1 MNKKPIK
8 IIIIL
13 LILTLCIFW
22 GYQYYL
28 FNQATDETEYIE
40 TVEAT
45 RIAQLKSTISATGT
59 IEPVN
64 SVEVSSKITARIKE
78 VLVKENENVTAGQI
92 VAILDGKEYEA
103 KRNKAQF
110 NVTNNQAKYERVK
123 YLHSIGAKSD
133 EELDNAILDYNTSK
147 SDLEEAE
154 SDLAETVIIAPISGT
169 IVGKPKTAGSM
180 ATQGSDYPTVIMRI
194 ADLSSKQIKAKI
206 DETDIGSIKS
216 GQSATFTVDA
226 YTGKTFN
233 ATVSTISRTDVNN
246 SWNRDSSNSNSSSD
260 SSASVIYYYVMLEVN
275 DPEELLLP
283 AMTARVE
290 IDTLQKQNVLVV
302 DSSAVQ
308 TDINGSYVILVNPD
322 KTIENRYIKT
332 GISNDD
338 YIEVLEGLS
347 EGDKVAIDFDENDND
362 SSQEI
367 NDFPF

>member
-1 MNKKPIK
+1 MNKKMGK
-8 IIIIL
+8 IFIALIIL
-13 LILTLCIFW
+13 ILFIFC

-28 FNQATDETEYIE
+28 LNQATDKTEYIE
-40 TVEAT
+40 TVEVT

-123 YLHSIGAKSD
+123 YLHDIGAKSD

-154 SDLAETVIIAPISGT
+154 SDLAETVIIAPIDGT
-169 IVGKPKTAGSM
+169 VVGKPKTAGSM

-246 SWNRDSSNSNSSSD
+246 SWNRDSSSNLSSD
-260 SSASVIYYYVMLEVN
+260 SAVSVIYYYVMLDVN

-332 GISNDD
+332 GMSNDD
-338 YIEVLEGLS
+338 YIEILDGLS
-347 EGDKVAIDFDENDND
+347 EGDKVVINFDENAND
-362 SSQEI
+362 SPQET
-367 NDFPF
+367 NEFPF

>member
-1 MNKKPIK
+1 M
-8 IIIIL
+8 
-13 LILTLCIFW
+13 
-22 GYQYYL
+22 
-28 FNQATDETEYIE
+28 
-40 TVEAT
+40 
-45 RIAQLKSTISATGT
+45 
-59 IEPVN
+59 
-64 SVEVSSKITARIKE
+64 
-78 VLVKENENVTAGQI
+78 
-92 VAILDGKEYEA
+92 
-103 KRNKAQF
+103 
-110 NVTNNQAKYERVK
+110 
-123 YLHSIGAKSD
+123 
-133 EELDNAILDYNTSK
+133 DYNTSK

-154 SDLAETVIIAPISGT
+154 SDLAETVIRAPINGT

-206 DETDIGSIKS
+206 DETDIGSIQS

-233 ATVSTISRTDVNN
+233 AIVSTISQTDVNN
-246 SWNRDSSNSNSSSD
+246 SWDSDSSNNNSSE
-260 SSASVIYYYVMLEVN
+260 SVIYYYVILEVN
-275 DPEELLLP
+275 DPEGLLLP

-290 IDTLQKQNVLVV
+290 IDTLKKQNALVV

-308 TDINGSYVILVNPD
+308 TDVNGSYVILVNPD

-338 YIEVLEGLS
+338 YIEILEGLS
-347 EGDKVAIDFDENDND
+347 EGDEVAIDIDDVKTNQ